1 MDSLVM
7 DSVKDELMKE
17 NQQFRDLV
25 QQHQS
30 FEKRLSELANLHYPS
45 DEEQFEESLI
55 KKKKL
60 AVKDEIYAMMLE
72 YSQKNNVSH

>member
-1 MDSLVM
+1 MDSIVM
-7 DSVKDELMKE
+7 DNVKDELMKE

-25 QQHQS
+25 QQHQN
-30 FEKRLSELANLHYPS
+30 FEKRLSELSNLHYPS

-60 AVKDEIYAMMLE
+60 ALKDEIYSMILE
-72 YSQKNNVSH
+72 HSQKNNISH

>member
-7 DSVKDELMKE
+7 DNVKDELMKE

-30 FEKRLSELANLHYPS
+30 FEKRLSELADLHYPS

-60 AVKDEIYAMMLE
+60 AVKDEIYAMILE
-72 YSQKNNVSH
+72 YSQKHSISH